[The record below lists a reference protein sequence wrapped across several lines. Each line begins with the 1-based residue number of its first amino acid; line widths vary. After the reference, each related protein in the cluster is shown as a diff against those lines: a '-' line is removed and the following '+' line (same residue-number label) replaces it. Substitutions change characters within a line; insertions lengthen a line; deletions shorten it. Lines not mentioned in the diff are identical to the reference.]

1 MVFDASFE
9 NVRLIG
15 QYLTVRYRGKDIAL
29 DLDRC
34 LSAVNGKFQWGGQG
48 GFSAAR
54 KHSLVNGSELRGEV
68 KYNNRWYQDQI
79 DLSTNIQL
87 RNGQLAYVASF
98 SSKRII
104 SDASYSSYSKR
115 SSSYLEFSI
124 GNTLTLRG
132 SILHAKG
139 RKSGETHHTFDL
151 ELDLNSYIGVVDGR
165 LIWGRTGFFS
175 DCKNVRLEGF
185 ILHADCANGNSTLDL
200 SRYLQIYNGK
210 LDVKVTEK
218 TGEEM
223 IDLFSEARW
232 LKFKVITELDSA
244 EAVKVLEEKAAF
256 RGAFNALAETTSL
269 YVQAEMEEF
278 STSASEYIKKGME
291 DQVKANTTTL
301 ISDALAAKVQGDLT
315 DKVKE
320 TFAAARRAIEEAC
333 NAAETAVLDSCK
345 EMMEVAAGDV
355 AVKFEESV
363 IGPMREKIVA
373 ECDRYTKETL
383 EEVRASAIAHF
394 QERAEI
400 MMERQIISASIRR
413 AQTKARI
420 LEMFMQGEFV

>member
-1 MVFDASFE
+1 MSSRSTGPQISRPSPRAPPSRQSTAREPSPPRSNPPTPPPSYNDTS
-9 NVRLIG
+9 
-15 QYLTVRYRGKDIAL
+15 YR
-29 DLDRC
+29 
-34 LSAVNGKFQWGGQG
+34 
-48 GFSAAR
+48 
-54 KHSLVNGSELRGEV
+54 
-68 KYNNRWYQDQI
+68 
-79 DLSTNIQL
+79 
-87 RNGQLAYVASF
+87 SF
-98 SSKRII
+98 SSQRII

-139 RKSGETHHTFDL
+139 RKSGETARTFDL

-165 LIWGRTGFFS
+165 LIWGRQGFITV
-175 DCKNVRLEGF
+175 CKNVRLEGF
-185 ILHADCANGNSTLDL
+185 ILHADCASGSQTSHSTLDL

-232 LKFKVITELDSA
+232 LKFKVVTELDSA

-278 STSASEYIKKGME
+278 SSSASEYIKKGMD

-301 ISDALAAKVQGDLT
+301 ISDALAAKVQGELT
-315 DKVKE
+315 DKIKE
-320 TFAAARRAIEEAC
+320 TFAAARKVIEEAC
-333 NAAETAVLDSCK
+333 NAAETSVLDSCK
-345 EMMEVAAGDV
+345 AMMEAAAGDV
-355 AVKFEESV
+355 AVQFEESV

-420 LEMFMQGEFV
+420 LEMFMQGDFV